1 MGKPQRLLSTLRT
14 HLLQMLTSWSSVPT
28 HLRCRTAN
36 SANGMMEHSSC
47 VACLGALARW
57 RPRSATAMCSLQ
69 AAAMCVCVCVSCLLQ
84 YVVQLQWV
92 FERRGG
98 DADGAAV
105 LPR

>member
-1 MGKPQRLLSTLRT
+1 MCRLPWGFGAVAGKKR
-14 HLLQMLTSWSSVPT
+14 
-28 HLRCRTAN
+28 
-36 SANGMMEHSSC
+36 HSDVLVASC
-47 VACLGALARW
+47 GNV
-57 RPRSATAMCSLQ
+57 
-69 AAAMCVCVCVSCLLQ
+69 CVRVCVSCLLQ